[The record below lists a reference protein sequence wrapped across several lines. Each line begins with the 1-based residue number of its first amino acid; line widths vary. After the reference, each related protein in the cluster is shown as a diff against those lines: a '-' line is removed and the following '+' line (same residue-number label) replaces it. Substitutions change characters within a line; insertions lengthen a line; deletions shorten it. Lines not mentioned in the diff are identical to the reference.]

1 MLILSCFKCQFYWI
15 FLHLFSD
22 IVVFRAL
29 VWILKLD
36 RRRING
42 TVSILAVIWPS
53 NVIVVNDRSGRTQHG
68 IAGPTL
74 VLVLSGKLFMV
85 SAALEESHY
94 FSSQILLKKIQNSR
108 PKWKPKKLYICWMYH
123 SKTVGWSISLGFFV
137 CVEHKHGNF
146 EEYVSWWA
154 FYRIWFKLWNI
165 WLPIWFWYIDS
176 K

>member
-1 MLILSCFKCQFYWI
+1 MHILAEFYLSCVMFWVSLQKKIGLGIKYYFLMLILSCFKCQFYWI

-74 VLVLSGKLFMV
+74 VLVQSGKLFMV
-85 SAALEESHY
+85 SAALEEPHY
-94 FSSQILLKKIQNSR
+94 FSSQILLKKN
-108 PKWKPKKLYICWMYH
+108 PK
-123 SKTVGWSISLGFFV
+123 
-137 CVEHKHGNF
+137 
-146 EEYVSWWA
+146 
-154 FYRIWFKLWNI
+154 
-165 WLPIWFWYIDS
+165 
-176 K
+176 